1 MPHRRALLVL
11 PLLAALLPGA
21 ARAAQRQP
29 FTDAAFEAARA
40 AGRPILIE
48 VFAPWCPTCR
58 AQRPHIDAVAADPL
72 MAQAVLL
79 TVDFDGQ
86 KAVLQRFG
94 VRSQATLIAFRGSEE
109 RGRATGVTDPRAI
122 RELLFRAL

>member
-1 MPHRRALLVL
+1 
-11 PLLAALLPGA
+11 
-21 ARAAQRQP
+21 
-29 FTDAAFEAARA
+29 
-40 AGRPILIE
+40 
-48 VFAPWCPTCR
+48 
-58 AQRPHIDAVAADPL
+58 